1 MAWRLARRGH
11 DAHAAAQIAIPFQQ
25 LQKPALGANSIASGQ
40 NSVALGQGSVADR
53 ANSVSVGSA
62 LQQRQITNVAP
73 GTQLTDAVHL
83 QQLDL
88 ALGQVN
94 AFAARGTAEA
104 LAVPSMP
111 QLAAGKKWMGMAYGN
126 YAGQSA
132 LGFGFGY
139 QIDEHWNT
147 SAGLSTSTTGGSNLA
162 TKVQA
167 GFEW

>member
-1 MAWRLARRGH
+1 VASGTNAT
-11 DAHAAAQIAIPFQQ
+11 
-25 LQKPALGANSIASGQ
+25 ALGANSTASAA

-53 ANSVSVGSA
+53 PNTVSVGSA
-62 LQQRQITNVAP
+62 QLQRQITNVAA
-73 GTQLTDAVHL
+73 GTQPTDAVNL

-88 ALGQVN
+88 SLGQVK
-94 AFAARGTAEA
+94 AFAAQGTAES
-104 LAVPSMP
+104 LAVPAMP
-111 QLAAGKKWMGMAYGN
+111 QLAPGKKWMGMAYGN
-126 YAGQSA
+126 FAGQSA